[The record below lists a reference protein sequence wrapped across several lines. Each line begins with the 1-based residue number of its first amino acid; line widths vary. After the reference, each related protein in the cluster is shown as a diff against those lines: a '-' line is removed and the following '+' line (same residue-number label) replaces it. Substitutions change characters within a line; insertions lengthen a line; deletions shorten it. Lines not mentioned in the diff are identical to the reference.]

1 MTTSNAEIRLRS
13 FSCSIPGNLQDEPAF
28 RAIPDHSP
36 NPYQSPQI
44 EMPMFAPAPAA
55 NLRLHKTLKD
65 FRSQILALGV
75 AWIILAGLALA
86 AGVLIGVIGEQPD
99 DATPIVMAVVGVVGL
114 LWGGLGVCACL
125 KQMWAVY
132 TGLVLSYLS
141 VAGNLLQMNLCPI
154 VILVLIIVQAH
165 RVIGFAK
172 ELQRAGVPLTTRPE
186 DLDVR
191 QQMPA

>member
-1 MTTSNAEIRLRS
+1 
-13 FSCSIPGNLQDEPAF
+13 
-28 RAIPDHSP
+28 
-36 NPYQSPQI
+36 
-44 EMPMFAPAPAA
+44 MPRPSA

-86 AGVLIGVIGEQPD
+86 AGILIGVVGEPAD
-99 DATPIVMAVVGVVGL
+99 DATPILLAIVGVAGL
-114 LWGGLGVCACL
+114 LWGGLGICACL

-132 TGLVLSYLS
+132 VGLVLSYIS
-141 VAGNLLQMNLCPI
+141 VAGNLLQLNLCAI
-154 VILVLIIVQAH
+154 VILALIIVQAH

-186 DLDVR
+186 DLEVQLR
-191 QQMPA
+191 MPTA